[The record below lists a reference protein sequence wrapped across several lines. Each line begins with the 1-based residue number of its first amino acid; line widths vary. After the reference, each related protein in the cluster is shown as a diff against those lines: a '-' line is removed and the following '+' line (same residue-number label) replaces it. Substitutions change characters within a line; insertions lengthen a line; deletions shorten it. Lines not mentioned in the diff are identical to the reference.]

1 MVGGTLS
8 FPAPKSRRIPNK
20 KRNTHRIR
28 IRTAVGRGSRSRR
41 VFLRRRLLEGLRT
54 ALWAE
59 VDLRILGS
67 AVEEVRLLGFCE
79 ELLALRLL
87 CKAVP
92 VLCLLR
98 EAEAVPAGFLL
109 CEAEAAPAPCLLRE
123 VTLLFCCA
131 PEVDFF
137 LRFGVCPA
145 DLPAVEFFN
154 GYSLGMEW
162 EWKRKHA
169 RT

>member
-1 MVGGTLS
+1 M
-8 FPAPKSRRIPNK
+8 
-20 KRNTHRIR
+20 R

-41 VFLRRRLLEGLRT
+41 VFLRRLPFEGLRT
-54 ALWAE
+54 ACWAE
-59 VDLRILGS
+59 ADLRILGS
-67 AVEEVRLLGFCE
+67 EAEEVRLLGFCE
-79 ELLALRLL
+79 ELLALRLF

-98 EAEAVPAGFLL
+98 ETEAVSAGFLPCETEAVPAGFLLCEAEAVPAGFLL
-109 CEAEAAPAPCLLRE
+109 CEAEAVPAPCLLCE

>member
-1 MVGGTLS
+1 M
-8 FPAPKSRRIPNK
+8 
-20 KRNTHRIR
+20 
-28 IRTAVGRGSRSRR
+28 
-41 VFLRRRLLEGLRT
+41 
-54 ALWAE
+54 
-59 VDLRILGS
+59 
-67 AVEEVRLLGFCE
+67 EEVRLRGLRG
-79 ELLALRLL
+79 ELLLLRLFCKAVPVL
-87 CKAVP
+87 CLLRETEAVPAGFLPCETEAVP

-109 CEAEAAPAPCLLRE
+109 CEAEAVPAPCLLCE

-145 DLPAVEFFN
+145 DLPAVVFFN
-154 GYSLGMEW
+154 GYSLGREW